1 MANRSVRPGG
11 RAGSQPI
18 SRVRAPE
25 PVVTPINELVPV
37 TANPVLRGIVTKK
50 QTLRTFRDRGRSHHE
65 TQAAIAGH
73 LWLSWLTDGAA
84 LARTQPMLP
93 TTCSRS

>member
-50 QTLRTFRDRGRSHHE
+50 QTLRTFRDRGRSLMNPSRHSRPP
-65 TQAAIAGH
+65 
-73 LWLSWLTDGAA
+73 LA
-84 LARTQPMLP
+84 LLAD
-93 TTCSRS
+93 